1 MKNSNI
7 LALRFDHF
15 PVSLYIAHILKK
27 LKNDRRPLVR
37 VMCGH
42 LVQLKIKM

>member
-15 PVSLYIAHILKK
+15 PVSLYIAHILKI
-27 LKNDRRPLVR
+27 LKNRRPLVR
-37 VMCGH
+37 VMWGH